1 MQCTRW
7 NTVHSPPSIW
17 SPIWSWSYYELLS
30 SLDLFVLEFLSLSSN
45 EIIPFNLKSSTIPEF
60 DQLEPL
66 IPGWRDGKKS
76 CWGKGKWNQ
85 GAKGKISES
94 QSRLKFVC
102 PILPADYLKT
112 FSLEFNTVVIITP
125 RSISEMVQ
133 RSTTWTK
140 SQEQEKASKRLRRE
154 RVFMH
159 AGGELVGVAGATL
172 LLSLMPLLIS
182 WILVL
187 VWFVKSTG
195 VYACFGWKFA
205 PRSNGPRDG
214 SDGLAPP
221 WWSWWS
227 CSPCSSTCWRSS
239 WRAARWPWRG
249 GYGWSLPYVWIRN

>member
-7 NTVHSPPSIW
+7 NIVHSPPSIW

-102 PILPADYLKT
+102 PILPADYLKDLFT
-112 FSLEFNTVVIITP
+112 GVQHSGHNYTP
-125 RSISEMVQ
+125 IYLWNGPKIYNLNQIPGAREGQ
-133 RSTTWTK
+133 
-140 SQEQEKASKRLRRE
+140 QEAAE
-154 RVFMH
+154 
-159 AGGELVGVAGATL
+159 GA
-172 LLSLMPLLIS
+172 
-182 WILVL
+182 
-187 VWFVKSTG
+187 G
-195 VYACFGWKFA
+195 VYA
-205 PRSNGPRDG
+205 
-214 SDGLAPP
+214 
-221 WWSWWS
+221 
-227 CSPCSSTCWRSS
+227 
-239 WRAARWPWRG
+239 RG
-249 GYGWSLPYVWIRN
+249 GRTGWRCRCDLAFEPDASANLMNIGFGLVC